1 MLAEDMKYTPW
12 ILILLRAILPLP
24 IWVVAHFNLS
34 GWIAAVCIFIAALSD
49 VYDGKIARRLN
60 ISTPLLRRTDSIV
73 DIFFLISTIIIFCA
87 YHDTFNIAIL
97 AAILLMFVMS
107 VSGHIIALIR
117 FRRSAAVHS
126 KLLKVYAVF
135 VYVGFFIAWISG
147 DLSPWIFI
155 ALTMGII
162 AEAERHWIL
171 IKSKT
176 EPIDIAGK
184 NHINKG

>member
-1 MLAEDMKYTPW
+1 MKYAPW
-12 ILILLRAILPLP
+12 ILISLRAILPAV
-24 IWVVAHFNLS
+24 IWAIAHFNLS
-34 GWIAAVCIFIAALSD
+34 GWIAALCIFIAALSD
-49 VYDGKIARRLN
+49 VYDGKIARKLN

-73 DIFFLISTIIIFCA
+73 DIFFLVSTITIFCM
-87 YHDTFNIAIL
+87 YHDTFTAAIFG
-97 AAILLMFVMS
+97 AILLMLIMS

-135 VYVGFFIAWISG
+135 VYVGFFFAWISG

-155 ALTMGII
+155 ALIMGVI
-162 AEAERHWIL
+162 AESERHWIL

-176 EPIDIAGK
+176 EPIDIAGIQ
-184 NHINKG
+184 NINKG